1 MIVAFYS
8 LATHWHHQVTLLDA
22 NEVPRAARSGEGM
35 QVVDQPVFN
44 AWRQQMALGGDRDAI
59 QEYLNTFT
67 FGGVAPQPCE
77 YAIVQGVNVVNVVG
91 RCDPAL
97 GHLDNELASRP
108 GAIAVLTA
116 APAAIGAVYDPLLKT
131 ITNPVQAVLKQVLGA
146 L

>member
-1 MIVAFYS
+1 MIVVFYS
-8 LATHWHHQVTLLDA
+8 LATGWHHQVSVLDA
-22 NEVPRAARSGEGM
+22 NEVPRTARPGEDV
-35 QVVDQPVFN
+35 QVVEPAVFD
-44 AWRQQMALGGDRDAI
+44 AWRLQARTGGDRDPI

-67 FGGVAPQPCE
+67 GITPQPCE

-91 RCDPAL
+91 KCDPAL

-108 GAIAVLTA
+108 GAIAVLTV